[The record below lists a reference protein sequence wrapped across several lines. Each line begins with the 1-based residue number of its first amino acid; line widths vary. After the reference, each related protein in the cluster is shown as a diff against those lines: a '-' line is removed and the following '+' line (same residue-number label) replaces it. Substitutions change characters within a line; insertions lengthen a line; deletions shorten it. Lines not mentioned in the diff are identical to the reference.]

1 MTTLQPVPRTDASA
15 SNGATDAP
23 ANDPLFARTR
33 RAPGLERRRYSLE
46 TLRRSVVAP
55 RRTSARRRTDRRYP
69 VLDAYDGTMLALAVA
84 LVGLSVVDAT
94 FTLQL
99 LAAGGR
105 EVNPFMALL
114 LEYGVAPFI
123 AVKMILTG
131 VPAVLLVATG
141 NLVVFGRFRARS
153 ALAALVGLYG
163 GLIVYELGLLSLL

>member
-1 MTTLQPVPRTDASA
+1 MTNALL
-15 SNGATDAP
+15 AP
-23 ANDPLFARTR
+23 ATNSAAANDARHVPSR
-33 RAPGLERRRYSLE
+33 RLPGTERRRYSLE

-69 VLDAYDGTMLALAVA
+69 LLDAYDGTMLALAVA

-99 LAAGGR
+99 LASGGR
-105 EVNPFMALL
+105 EVNPFMAWLL
-114 LEYGVAPFI
+114 GYGVAPFA
-123 AVKMILTG
+123 AVKMLMTG

>member
-1 MTTLQPVPRTDASA
+1 MTTTQPMPDTAVSSHGSTNAS
-15 SNGATDAP
+15 
-23 ANDPLFARTR
+23 ANDPVFARSR
-33 RAPGLERRRYSLE
+33 RSSGTDRRRYSLE

-55 RRTSARRRTDRRYP
+55 RRTSARRRADRRYP
-69 VLDAYDGTMLALAVA
+69 LLDAYDGTMLALAVA

-99 LAAGGR
+99 LASGGR
-105 EVNPFMALL
+105 EVNPFMAWLL
-114 LEYGVAPFI
+114 GYGVAPFA
-123 AVKMILTG
+123 AVKMLLTG